1 MSGGGK
7 TVCRGRMGSSIASE
21 VDPKELNNMENS
33 LEKVCTCH
41 SVNIQ
46 WEMPI
51 IKGSK
56 IKDWYFLFDLGH
68 SRCSTKQGQQRET
81 GGCDPAEPEG
91 LVLYEAQAAE
101 MWNGDHS
108 KS

>member
-41 SVNIQ
+41 SVNIG
-46 WEMPI
+46 EMPI

-56 IKDWYFLFDLGH
+56 FKD
-68 SRCSTKQGQQRET
+68 
-81 GGCDPAEPEG
+81 
-91 LVLYEAQAAE
+91 
-101 MWNGDHS
+101 
-108 KS
+108 